1 MATYDNIFK
10 HIAGEF
16 AQDIAVLSLET
27 SEVEVIGKLNTE
39 HISVKTLH
47 SDIVYCVQLPNEKA
61 ILHIEAQTDDS
72 RKRPMYLRMLA
83 YSSVLA
89 LEHQMNVYSTVLYL
103 RPPAGK
109 NDPGCYKYGNEE
121 QGGEFRYKVVRVYE
135 LEGKK
140 FLDPHAIG
148 VLPFTGLMKPPQVF
162 HVKTGLRSV
171 LRGSR
176 HLMLMT
182 RCGERFCL
190 HSRFSQVL
198 STLLNYLNTLHWR
211 LSCKNHLI
219 TTM

>member
-103 RPPAGK
+103 RPPAG
-109 NDPGCYKYGNEE
+109 DPGCYKYGNEE

-148 VLPFTGLMKPPQVF
+148 VLPFTGLMKPPPGIPR
-162 HVKTGLRSV
+162 KDWTEIGI
-171 LRGSR
+171 
-176 HLMLMT
+176 
-182 RCGERFCL
+182 GEAP
-190 HSRFSQVL
+190 
-198 STLLNYLNTLHWR
+198 ST
-211 LSCKNHLI
+211 
-219 TTM
+219 